1 MQYFSKLI
9 REVAKMNAIKIANGS
24 QELEFKNW
32 QEVASHFTGKNTPVS
47 SKTATA
53 IVNKNG
59 WEVISVEKTA
69 TSKSKSNII
78 ESLLKQ
84 LNTID
89 KDLLKSLMTERDAIA
104 KSVKTSQDAKK
115 LIEINLKINDV
126 SNPVLDKSILLDK
139 VALMYDEYMQQ
150 QENEKA

>member
-1 MQYFSKLI
+1 MQYFSNKI
-9 REVAKMNAIKIANGS
+9 REVAKMNAIKIAKDS

-53 IVNKNG
+53 IVLKNG

-69 TSKSKSNII
+69 TSKVKSNII

-89 KDLLKSLMTERDAIA
+89 KDLLKSLMTERDNIA

-115 LIEINLKINDV
+115 LIDINLKINEV
-126 SNPVLDKSILLDK
+126 SNPVIDKTTFIDK
-139 VALMYDEYMQQ
+139 VSVMYDEFMQQ

>member
-1 MQYFSKLI
+1 
-9 REVAKMNAIKIANGS
+9 MNAIKIAKDS

-53 IVNKNG
+53 IVIKNG
-59 WEVISVEKTA
+59 WEVISVEKTSS
-69 TSKSKSNII
+69 TKQKTNII

-89 KDLLKSLMTERDAIA
+89 KELLKSLMIERDAIA
-104 KSVKTSQDAKK
+104 KNVKTSQDAKK
-115 LIEINLKINDV
+115 LIDINIKINDV
-126 SNPVLDKSILLDK
+126 SNPVLDKSSFIDK
-139 VALMYDEYMQQ
+139 VSLMYDEFMQQ